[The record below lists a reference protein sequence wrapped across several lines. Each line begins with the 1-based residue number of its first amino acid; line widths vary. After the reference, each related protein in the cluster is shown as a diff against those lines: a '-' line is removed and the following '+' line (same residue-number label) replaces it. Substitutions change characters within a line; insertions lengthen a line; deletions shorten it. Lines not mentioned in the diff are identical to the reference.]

1 MRKNFAVLPT
11 TRLSRLIRAGS
22 DRQVILSLCDS
33 YTPGDPPEYYFNRNP
48 STFNAILDFYRLGT
62 LHLGGM
68 NGDHGICSI
77 PFSLPHMKED
87 IHSLH
92 TTPNT

>member
-22 DRQVILSLCDS
+22 DVDAILTLCDS
-33 YTPGDPPEYYFNRNP
+33 YSPGDPPEYYFNRNP

-62 LHLGGM
+62 LHLG
-68 NGDHGICSI
+68 SV
-77 PFSLPHMKED
+77 
-87 IHSLH
+87 
-92 TTPNT
+92 TTIAFALE